1 VTYPG
6 VIKAP
11 VGSPLARRT
20 HTEYGPK
27 KEEPCMFFHPMV
39 LYMMMVLV
47 VGAIF
52 LFFVVQI
59 GVICNGSGHG

>member
-1 VTYPG
+1 
-6 VIKAP
+6 
-11 VGSPLARRT
+11 
-20 HTEYGPK
+20 
-27 KEEPCMFFHPMV
+27 MFFHPMV

-59 GVICNGSGHG
+59 GVICHGSGHG